1 MDRPTRTIDPEGE
14 VIIVLSNP
22 NAPFAQLSED
32 MITDVEEESSE
43 TLSENEKRKKED
55 KETVPV
61 IGPMISFLLNLPNS
75 QLKSLLLKNPL
86 PNGQRP
92 DGLLPKKLHF
102 KSQLLKNT
110 RLKNRLPKSLRELE
124 SLSG

>member
-1 MDRPTRTIDPEGE
+1 
-14 VIIVLSNP
+14 
-22 NAPFAQLSED
+22 
-32 MITDVEEESSE
+32 
-43 TLSENEKRKKED
+43 
-55 KETVPV
+55 
-61 IGPMISFLLNLPNS
+61 MISFLLNLPNS

-102 KSQLLKNT
+102 TSQLLKRLLLKNT